1 MGAAMLNRAK
11 SAADRILAR
20 YGGEAELVRLE
31 STPEPVNPWDDPSE
45 TVEVVLPVQTIESG
59 YSIDHVGNTLIQAGD
74 VMVVIASEAQ
84 PALTDKLRLRGRD
97 HTIIDIKPV
106 QPAPGGPVAHYA
118 IHARR

>member
-1 MGAAMLNRAK
+1 MTLNRAK

-45 TVEVVLPVQTIESG
+45 TVEVVLPVQTIETG
-59 YSIDHVGNTLIQAGD
+59 YSIDHMNGTLIQAGD
-74 VMVVIASEAQ
+74 VMVVIASDVE
-84 PALTDKLRLRGRD
+84 PLLSDTLRLRGRGFM
-97 HTIIDIKPV
+97 IVDIKPV